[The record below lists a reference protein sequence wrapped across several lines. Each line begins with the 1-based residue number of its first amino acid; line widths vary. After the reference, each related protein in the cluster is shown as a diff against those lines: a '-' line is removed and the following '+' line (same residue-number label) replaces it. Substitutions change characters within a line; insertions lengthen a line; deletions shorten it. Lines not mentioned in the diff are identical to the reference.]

1 MYRFVYVQED
11 TSKKFNMQFGTQV
24 SDNIDFDSLNSSMF
38 TFILNSKCVSDM
50 HRDTIHQRLFFFN
63 FSNYF
68 ILTYVQVAAH
78 ILGQP
83 EKAFWKN
90 CVLAEKDEIELA
102 EKFRDAFEPFDFAL

>member
-1 MYRFVYVQED
+1 
-11 TSKKFNMQFGTQV
+11 
-24 SDNIDFDSLNSSMF
+24 
-38 TFILNSKCVSDM
+38 M
-50 HRDTIHQRLFFFN
+50 HRNTIHQDFFFFN

-68 ILTYVQVAAH
+68 IFTYVQVAAH